1 MYLTKRLIEH
11 RLTDGS
17 CLVLNS
23 PAGEK
28 RCLDRYPSG
37 QSLGVTEMAV
47 GRYRPNLVVDETKTR
62 LWKKRNVFEM
72 TQCQECSYALICG
85 GGCAFDRGEVG

>member
-11 RLTDGS
+11 HLPDGS
-17 CLVLNS
+17 CLMLNS

-28 RCLDRYPSG
+28 RCLDRVR
-37 QSLGVTEMAV
+37 QLAA
-47 GRYRPNLVVDETKTR
+47 RQATR